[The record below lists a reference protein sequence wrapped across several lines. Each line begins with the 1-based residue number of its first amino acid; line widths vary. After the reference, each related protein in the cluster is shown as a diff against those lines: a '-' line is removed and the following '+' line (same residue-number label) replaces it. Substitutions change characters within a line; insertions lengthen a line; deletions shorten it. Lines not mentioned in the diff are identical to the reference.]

1 MAKSTRISDLF
12 RLVAND
18 AVDPHKAVE
27 KSYEWEHARALEV
40 GKWSLAGA
48 TALLAAVATGIL
60 RQSGGVPSADLAAS
74 SAQAVGNTMSM
85 WAIASLAAAG
95 LLLVVGVSSL
105 LLASQIERRFV
116 LTLALVA
123 KMVEL
128 RSFLKRAVDDAEA
141 TK

>member
-1 MAKSTRISDLF
+1 MAASTRIADLF

-60 RQSGGVPSADLAAS
+60 RQADASQQVAKSASAFPLADMGFWT
-74 SAQAVGNTMSM
+74 V
-85 WAIASLAAAG
+85 ASLGIAG
-95 LLLVVGVSSL
+95 VLLVVGAGSL
-105 LLASQIERRFV
+105 ILASQIERRFV

-123 KMVEL
+123 KMVEI
-128 RSFLKRAVDDAEA
+128 RPFLKRAADDRA
-141 TK
+141 TSE

>member
-27 KSYEWEHARALEV
+27 KSYEWEHSRALEV

-48 TALLAAVATGIL
+48 TALIAAVATGFI
-60 RQSGGVPSADLAAS
+60 RQTDSS
-74 SAQAVGNTMSM
+74 SAANTLTSSNPIPHNLMGI
-85 WAIASLAAAG
+85 WTFASLGAAG

-128 RSFLKRAVDDAEA
+128 RSFLKKVVDDGG
-141 TK
+141 KNN